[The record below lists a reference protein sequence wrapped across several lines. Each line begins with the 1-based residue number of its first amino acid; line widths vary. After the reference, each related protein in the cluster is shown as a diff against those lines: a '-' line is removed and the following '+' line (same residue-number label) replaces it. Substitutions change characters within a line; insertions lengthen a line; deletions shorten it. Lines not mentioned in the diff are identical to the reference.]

1 MPPAPSGAPSTPPS
15 VSVRAWLDR
24 VEPYVV
30 HDPQTGQ
37 ITGIRLG
44 PAAINDERAAYAMC
58 AAAEY
63 LKASVIPERPALQ
76 DLEIRQRSRRNLWLM
91 WAREVLA
98 DSGAP
103 ELADS
108 ATFYSFRAGHSE
120 LSAEHFAAGLD
131 YACRCLDAAQDVHE
145 RALIAEHVTQIID
158 TLLRVADV
166 ERLLPDAEMGRNVRQ
181 RNRRAAQAGVE
192 ERRKNAA
199 AARERLQRL
208 VASYRRSN
216 PDAPRRQMARDL
228 APSVSL
234 GVDALLNRLRR
245 LGL

>member
-1 MPPAPSGAPSTPPS
+1 MPPAPSGVPSTPPS

-98 DSGAP
+98 DAGAP

-108 ATFYSFRAGHSE
+108 ATFYSFRAGYSE

-145 RALIAEHVTQIID
+145 RALIE
-158 TLLRVADV
+158 
-166 ERLLPDAEMGRNVRQ
+166 P
-181 RNRRAAQAGVE
+181 
-192 ERRKNAA
+192 
-199 AARERLQRL
+199 
-208 VASYRRSN
+208 
-216 PDAPRRQMARDL
+216 ARDGEQARRYPIFHPQSCMITRSGTPARDKVPRCGPPDVVRDAKGLLLDEGLDSLTAKSRPL
-228 APSVSL
+228 A
-234 GVDALLNRLRR
+234 R
-245 LGL
+245 